1 MQFALQTAKERF
13 EEEADNIQTKHEEN
27 HAGYGGHNDH
37 KFTPKAL
44 MLLGLL
50 WWLLFLIA
58 GFLALRS
65 WKRWRCNRRF
75 VSHLPSLQHIP

>member
-13 EEEADNIQTKHEEN
+13 EEEAENIQTKHEEN

-50 WWLLFLIA
+50 WRRGEDFFLH
-58 GFLALRS
+58 LS
-65 WKRWRCNRRF
+65 T
-75 VSHLPSLQHIP
+75 LPSPLLLP

>member
-13 EEEADNIQTKHEEN
+13 EEEAENIQTKHEEN

-50 WWLLFLIA
+50 
-58 GFLALRS
+58 
-65 WKRWRCNRRF
+65 
-75 VSHLPSLQHIP
+75 